1 MTPSKNTQF
10 NERVFGLAYI
20 YMTPQKIRNLISD
33 ELLTINDIIP
43 HFPHIDDVI

>member
-1 MTPSKNTQF
+1 MTPQKIRNLIS
-10 NERVFGLAYI
+10 VFLVWHI